1 MSDRQATV
9 LFADVSDSTKL
20 YETAG
25 DAAAHDA
32 VSRCLEIMRKATEG
46 SGGRV
51 VKTVGDEILALFPE
65 PDGAVSAAAEI
76 QARTEALPP
85 VADTKL
91 GVRIGFHC
99 GPVLQKDD
107 DIFGDT
113 VNVAAR
119 LVAQATKG
127 QILTTA
133 ETAEQLGPVYKT
145 LTRALYG
152 ITVRGKSDEIALAEI
167 LWRSDGDTTVLV
179 GSRPRAPEKKTLLRL
194 KFRDQ
199 EIIRR
204 RDNDSLEI
212 GRDAGNGLVIDDE
225 MASRQHCTIEKRLER
240 VVLKDHSTNGTY
252 VTIEGDA
259 ELHLRRE
266 ELVLRKH
273 GWISFGE
280 PRAATQVVVEFFI
293 D

>member
-9 LFADVSDSTKL
+9 LFADVSESTKL

-127 QILTTA
+127 QILTSA

-145 LTRALYG
+145 LTRA
-152 ITVRGKSDEIALAEI
+152 
-167 LWRSDGDTTVLV
+167 
-179 GSRPRAPEKKTLLRL
+179 
-194 KFRDQ
+194 
-199 EIIRR
+199 
-204 RDNDSLEI
+204 
-212 GRDAGNGLVIDDE
+212 
-225 MASRQHCTIEKRLER
+225 
-240 VVLKDHSTNGTY
+240 
-252 VTIEGDA
+252 
-259 ELHLRRE
+259 
-266 ELVLRKH
+266 
-273 GWISFGE
+273 
-280 PRAATQVVVEFFI
+280 
-293 D
+293 